1 MGSLVY
7 ELINIERK
15 NWMLT
20 FMTYL
25 VKLLFHTYYNQEKV
39 KSMALISSKIIFKHY
54 FNSSEDNVTIRVA
67 WMFLWRMKMRLK
79 SIGLHGA
86 RALNPRHTSCDF

>member
-39 KSMALISSKIIFKHY
+39 KSIALISSKIP
-54 FNSSEDNVTIRVA
+54 
-67 WMFLWRMKMRLK
+67 FLTL
-79 SIGLHGA
+79 
-86 RALNPRHTSCDF
+86 FQFF